1 MVAAGLLQYLK
12 LPLRAA
18 PLLLIGVMGVL
29 LSLAEHAGLLGVP
42 ALVIL
47 CYWFVSYGFALL
59 DHVVEGRPDAPVF
72 SYEMAHVLTP
82 RPLGSLLLVLAF
94 YFSTEALR
102 PWIGGMAVSIVRL
115 FLLALAPAMI
125 AAMSLTGRFIDALHP
140 AAVFGIIVRIPLVY
154 GMLLLGLA
162 AAWFLAVR
170 VLQASAGFFSS
181 LWRADTLLPGE
192 LSNAIG
198 FEGSLIG
205 VFEQMILLY
214 LWLTT
219 FACIGGSIY
228 EQRLELGIDVAASP
242 ELKAARARKDLERQR
257 DTVWDRVFGQVR
269 IGAFAAA
276 RESVRQLLAESRQ
289 PLEECRWLYA
299 RAADKTDQR
308 FANYLAQLTLP
319 RLIDARATG
328 EAVELVRERLTRA
341 PDFRPQRSAE
351 LLTLA
356 RLARDAGDRR
366 TARALL
372 ADFDKHYTKDPMQ
385 SVAAQLQAELE
396 R

>member
-1 MVAAGLLQYLK
+1 M
-12 LPLRAA
+12 
-18 PLLLIGVMGVL
+18 LIGVMGVL

-59 DHVVEGRPDAPVF
+59 DHVVEGHRDAPVF
-72 SYEMAHVLTP
+72 SYEMAHILTP
-82 RPLGSLLLVLAF
+82 RPLGSLLLVLVC
-94 YFSTEALR
+94 YLSTEALR
-102 PWIGGMAVSIVRL
+102 PWIGGMAVFTVRL
-115 FLLALAPAMI
+115 LAVALAPAMV
-125 AAMSLTGRFIDALHP
+125 AAMALTGRFIDALHP
-140 AAVFGIIVRIPLVY
+140 AAVFGIIIRIPLVY
-154 GMLLLGLA
+154 CMLLLGLA
-162 AAWFLAVR
+162 GGWILALL
-170 VLQASAGFFSS
+170 VLQASAGLFSS

-198 FEGSLIG
+198 FKASLIG
-205 VFEQMILLY
+205 LLEQMILLY

-242 ELKAARARKDLERQR
+242 ELKAARTREALERQR
-257 DTVWDRVFGQVR
+257 DTVWDRVFAQVR

-276 RESVRQLLAESRQ
+276 RESVRQLLADSRQ

-299 RAADKTDQR
+299 RAADKADQR

-328 EAVELVRERLTRA
+328 EAVELVRERLART
-341 PDFRPQRSAE
+341 PDFRPQKSSQ

-372 ADFDKHYTKDPMQ
+372 TDFDKHYSNDPMQ
-385 SVAAQLQAELE
+385 PLAAKLQAELE